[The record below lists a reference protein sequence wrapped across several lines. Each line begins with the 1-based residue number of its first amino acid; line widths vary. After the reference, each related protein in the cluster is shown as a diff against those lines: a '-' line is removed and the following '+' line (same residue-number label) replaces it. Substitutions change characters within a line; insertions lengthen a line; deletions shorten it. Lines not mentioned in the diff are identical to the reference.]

1 MDVHGLKDDLA
12 PYEGGGDL
20 NIPPV
25 EELIQTWAQLDGC
38 TDSPQVDKE
47 NIIMHTRYTSCNAGA
62 AVELYAIE
70 GGEHVWPSKEVL
82 DTSQIIWDF
91 FAVHPKQ

>member
-12 PYEGGGDL
+12 LYGGGGDL

-25 EELIQTWAQLDGC
+25 EELIHTWAQLDGC
-38 TDSPQVDKE
+38 TDSPQVDKV
-47 NIIMHTRYTSCNAGA
+47 NRITHTRYASCKAGT

-70 GGEHVWPSKEVL
+70 EGEHVWPPKEVL
-82 DTSQIIWDF
+82 DTSQIIWNF
-91 FAVHPKQ
+91 FAARPKQ